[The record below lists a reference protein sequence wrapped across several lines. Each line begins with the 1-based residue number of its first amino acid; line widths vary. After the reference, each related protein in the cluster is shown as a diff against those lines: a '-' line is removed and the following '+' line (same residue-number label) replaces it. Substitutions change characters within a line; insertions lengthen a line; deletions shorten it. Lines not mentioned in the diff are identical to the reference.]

1 MRKKK
6 PPEKVTRKVIAAL
19 VDVRLA
25 DSLKEFSK
33 EVGKP
38 IYIMIEEA
46 LRTYLL
52 RQKKI
57 HGARIKRKKE
67 HSE

>member
-1 MRKKK
+1 MSKRE
-6 PPEKVTRKVIAAL
+6 PIEKVTRKVIAAL
-19 VDVRLA
+19 IDVRVA
-25 DSLKEFSK
+25 KDLKAFSE

-52 RQKKI
+52 RQRKI
-57 HGARIKRKKE
+57 HDARIRRDKEKR
-67 HSE
+67 